1 MKLKFY
7 SGAFQMLFA
16 VLLMVCSTTA
26 SAQKGWEQI
35 YQLPTTNA
43 MHISSEG
50 NLILADYTFDGS
62 GGIYLSTDKG
72 ENWKKTNA
80 PDYAFNLFVENDE
93 YIFAAGMGCK
103 VARSDDGGQT
113 WEMLSY
119 ARNVEDLIG
128 AENVD
133 WSNAYAMTFHDG
145 KLFVGD
151 FCGGGVVYSEDNGET
166 WVNTDVESLSFG
178 EPDPKL
184 GKRMVEN
191 IYNLVSYQGHLYAF
205 GVYFVFRYD
214 ATTNA
219 WEVVRDDSNFM
230 AVSAF
235 YKGMACFGRSV
246 MNDSYDTDFIVTLNE
261 AGEWGALPRP
271 ETYDNNI
278 RAMYA
283 EGDYLFAGMAM
294 TGFYYTNDSGQTWNK
309 LEKNYPGACTPMAI
323 RTDENYVYLACYY
336 TPWGDAMNDSG
347 LWRIAKSELEG
358 GAGGGEEEALKV
370 VATNPDKAVSSL
382 ETIVLT
388 FNAEVAGQFDPYSM
402 TAMKVKKDGAVACG
416 VTNYM
421 SEGTDVI
428 IALEKALTEEGE
440 YTLVIPEGLITRA
453 SDGAVY
459 AGEHTFT
466 VSTYAPYF
474 NGEKTNTGRNITA
487 VSLNSPAMGV
497 STYTLADSEQAMD
510 YTDATATVEFN
521 AAAGEEVTI
530 AVEAAGSWVH
540 FFVYVDQDTNGF
552 TAAIAEGSDW
562 QPAGDLVAYSF
573 YNNDSSSDEFGWNS
587 IGEEITGG
595 DRNKPAIPAFKV
607 PATEGKY
614 RMRIKQDWSNIDPNG
629 DIDGKFGDFKANGGQ
644 IVDVVLNVVADNGI
658 EAVTTTQGAKAIY
671 DLSGRRVLNPAKGVY
686 IVNGKKV
693 CVK

>member
-1 MKLKFY
+1 MNSKFY
-7 SGAFQMLFA
+7 SNTLKALF
-16 VLLMVCSTTA
+16 MVCFMVVAATA
-26 SAQKGWEQI
+26 GAQKGWEQL
-35 YQLPTTNA
+35 YHLPTANA
-43 MHISSEG
+43 MHIANGG
-50 NLILADYTFDGS
+50 NFLMADYTFDMT
-62 GGIYLSTDKG
+62 GGLYVSEDKG
-72 ENWKKTNA
+72 ATWTKTNA
-80 PDYAFNLFVENDE
+80 PDYAFNIFVENEE
-93 YIFAAGMGCK
+93 YVFAAGMAAR
-103 VARSDDGGQT
+103 VARSNDGGKS
-113 WEMLSY
+113 WEILSY
-119 ARNVEDLIG
+119 GRAVEDALGADNVE
-128 AENVD
+128 
-133 WSNAYAMTFHDG
+133 WTTAYAMTLHDG

-151 FCGGGVVYSEDNGET
+151 FNGGGVVYSEDNGET
-166 WVNTDVESLSFG
+166 WKATDIESLSYG
-178 EPDPKL
+178 EEDPKS
-184 GKRMVEN
+184 GKRAVEC
-191 IYNLVSYQGHLYAF
+191 IYSLVSYNGELYAF
-205 GVYFVFRYD
+205 GIYFVFRYD
-214 ATTNA
+214 AANNT
-219 WEVVRDDSNFM
+219 WVVVRDDSNFM
-230 AVSAF
+230 AINTF
-235 YKGMACFGRSV
+235 YQGKACFGRSIE
-246 MNDSYDTDFIVTLNE
+246 NYTYDEDFIVTLNE
-261 AGEWGALPRP
+261 AGEWGALQRP
-271 ETYDNNI
+271 DTDDNNI
-278 RAMYA
+278 RAMH
-283 EGDYLFAGMAM
+283 GDGDNLYVGMGKG
-294 TGFYYTNDSGQTWNK
+294 GFYYTTDGGANWGM
-309 LEKNYPGACTPMAI
+309 LETNYPGGTPMQI
-323 RTDENYVYLACYY
+323 RADEEYIYLTTYFD
-336 TPWGDAMNDSG
+336 PWGDPSSASG
-347 LWRIAKSELEG
+347 LWRLAKSELSG

-474 NGEKTNTGRNITA
+474 NEEKTNTGRNITA

-521 AAAGEEVTI
+521 AAAGEEVTV
-530 AVEAAGSWVH
+530 AVETAGSWVH
-540 FFVYVDQDTNGF
+540 FFVYVDQDANGF

-587 IGEEITGG
+587 IGDEITGG

-614 RMRIKQDWSNIDPNG
+614 RMRIKQDWSNIDPSG

-693 CVK
+693 YVK